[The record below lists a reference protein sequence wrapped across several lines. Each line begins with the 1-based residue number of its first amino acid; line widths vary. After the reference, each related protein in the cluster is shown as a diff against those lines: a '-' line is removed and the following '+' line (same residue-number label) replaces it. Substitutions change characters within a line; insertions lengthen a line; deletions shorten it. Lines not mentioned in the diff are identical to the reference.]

1 MFYLNIKLIINYNYL
16 CLILN
21 IFRYKYKFLNFKKYN
36 DSLFLIIFL
45 SKAFLGIIKLYLI
58 DRLKRKSLLERIE
71 VLKLTSSHS
80 L

>member
-21 IFRYKYKFLNFKKYN
+21 IFRYKYKFLNLKKYN

-58 DRLKRKSLLERIE
+58 Y
-71 VLKLTSSHS
+71 TSTICFNVFIIVQSEYLFKHY